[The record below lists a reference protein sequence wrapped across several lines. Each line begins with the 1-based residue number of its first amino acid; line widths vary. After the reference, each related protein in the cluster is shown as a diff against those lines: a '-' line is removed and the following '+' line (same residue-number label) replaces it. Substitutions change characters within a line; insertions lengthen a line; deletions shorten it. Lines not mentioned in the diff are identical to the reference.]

1 MSVTSAQSYVGS
13 DSDAHLSTRLGS
25 YAALAISLG
34 VIGVSGWVYFTA
46 AKAAA
51 YYGLIIGATSLSL
64 VIAFNAYK
72 VAMGIGTRANR
83 SIGGLCLLAMTV
95 AFSLS
100 CMATWFH
107 ARESFATVLACSIV
121 YFATFVAYS
130 WDFSDSPEG

>member
-13 DSDAHLSTRLGS
+13 GSETYLSTRLGS
-25 YAALAISLG
+25 YAALAIS
-34 VIGVSGWVYFTA
+34 IAAIATSGWVFFTA

-51 YYGLIIGATSLSL
+51 YYGLIIGATSLSI

-72 VAMGIGTRANR
+72 VAMGFGTRANR
-83 SIGGLCLLAMTV
+83 AVGGLCLLAMTV

-100 CMATWFH
+100 CLATWFH
-107 ARESFATVLACSIV
+107 ARDSFSFVLICSLV
-121 YFATFVAYS
+121 YLATFVSFS